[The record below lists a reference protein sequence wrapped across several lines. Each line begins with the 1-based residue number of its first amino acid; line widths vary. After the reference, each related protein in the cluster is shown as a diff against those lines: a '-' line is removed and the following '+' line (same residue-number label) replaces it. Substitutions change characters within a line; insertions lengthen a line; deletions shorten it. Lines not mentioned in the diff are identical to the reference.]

1 MRIITLSARNHE
13 KSMKIIMFC
22 KNMNKCFVEGY
33 SCQKLMINVHVIHV
47 IMFAI
52 LYKNKCMYEIYII
65 CILSCLIA
73 SQGKITQVESM
84 GHIIYAIQI
93 RSFLFFLNL

>member
-1 MRIITLSARNHE
+1 
-13 KSMKIIMFC
+13 MFC

-33 SCQKLMINVHVIHV
+33 SCQKLMINVHIIHV

-65 CILSCLIA
+65 CILSYLIA

-84 GHIIYAIQI
+84 GHINTPYK
-93 RSFLFFLNL
+93 